1 MLPQSSKRAATLI
14 EYPYRKNFID
24 SLHWQLITPLQ
35 CTFLQQMACATD
47 SPKAMTLYRFAPSHP
62 LLVPIE
68 RIAPGVPEDD
78 DLIQEFELFL

>member
-1 MLPQSSKRAATLI
+1 
-14 EYPYRKNFID
+14 
-24 SLHWQLITPLQ
+24 
-35 CTFLQQMACATD
+35 
-47 SPKAMTLYRFAPSHP
+47 MTLYRFAPSHP